1 MGKILIKGL
10 RVFAY
15 HGVNPEEKRD
25 GQMFELDIAM
35 ETDLSAAGESDD
47 LNDTVNYAK
56 AIKTAIRV
64 MNEKSY
70 DLLEKAAQR
79 VADQILTEYPSVLSV
94 DVLLKKPEAPI
105 KADFDYVAVQITR
118 LRSDLRA

>member
-1 MGKILIKGL
+1 
-10 RVFAY
+10 
-15 HGVNPEEKRD
+15 
-25 GQMFELDIAM
+25 MFELDIAM

-56 AIKTAIRV
+56 AMKTAIRV

-79 VADQILTEYPSVLSV
+79 VADQILTEYPSVMSV